1 MTSTR
6 WLAVAAALTTCLS
19 AAACGSDTG
28 TSSQPVGQ
36 GGAGG
41 TVTLDYWTDKQGS
54 EAAVAAFNAAHKDVQ
69 LKYVKVPA
77 ADLVKNLRNAHK
89 AGDKATMPCIAQ
101 TDNRNGGQLL
111 SEGVIKDITQ
121 EVGRNAAKF
130 SPGGVEAVTLAK
142 IAYGVPNK
150 RDPLFSMYYKPIFEE
165 RGLKY
170 PTTWEE
176 LIDIGKKH
184 LKKDGVA
191 VFNLAG
197 EDPSTMMGLAWQA
210 GARWYTI
217 QGDAW
222 KINFTDEASKWSADI
237 MQQLLDNDL
246 VEKISYAE
254 YAAMMQEY
262 DQGKIAMRQVSTWQL
277 AGHQRNMKD
286 SLGKWEAGPNLL
298 VKGQSEPVSAADTG
312 ALVVPSLCKD
322 TAKAAEA
329 ALWLATESKPV
340 AAMADPVG
348 GSGWYPAVTDPAPYL
363 DAVLPKQLWG
373 EHAEA
378 GKQVI
383 ADSDNFASDWVY
395 GPNSTAMYEEL
406 ADKWGKAMNGEMKV
420 ADVLTHMQQWTV
432 DDLKQKGVKVVG

>member
-1 MTSTR
+1 MTIPR
-6 WLAVAAALTTCLS
+6 WPATAAVLTMTALSL
-19 AAACGSDTG
+19 AACGQG
-28 TSSQPVGQ
+28 TAAPPVGQ
-36 GGAGG
+36 GRPGP
-41 TVTLDYWTDKQGS
+41 VTLDYWTDKQGS
-54 EAAVAAFNAAHKDVQ
+54 EAAVAAFNAAHEDVR
-69 LKYVKVPA
+69 LRYVKVPA

-89 AGDKATMPCIAQ
+89 AGDGAAMPCIAQ

-111 SEGVIKDITQ
+111 AEGVIKDLTK
-121 EVGRNAAKF
+121 EVGGSAATF
-130 SPGGVEAVTLAK
+130 SPGGVEALTLAG
-142 IAYGVPNK
+142 ITYGVPDK
-150 RDPLFSMYYKPIFEE
+150 RDPLFSMYYKPIFAE

-176 LIDIGKKH
+176 LIEIGKKH
-184 LKKDGVA
+184 LKKDGIA

-210 GARWYTI
+210 GARWYSV

-222 KINFTDEASKWSADI
+222 KIDFTDDASKWSAGI
-237 MQQLLDNDL
+237 MQRLLDDDL

-286 SLGKWEAGPNLL
+286 SLGKWEAGPNL
-298 VKGQSEPVSAADTG
+298 VVRGQSAPVSAADTG
-312 ALVVPSLCKD
+312 ALAVPSLCKD

-329 ALWLATESKPV
+329 ALWLATDRASV
-340 AAMADPVG
+340 AAMADPVA
-348 GSGWYPAVTDPAPYL
+348 GSGWYPAVADPAPFL
-363 DAVLPKQLWG
+363 DAVVPKQLWG

-378 GKQVI
+378 GKKVI
-383 ADSDNFASDWVY
+383 ADSARFADGWVY

-420 ADVLTHMQQWTV
+420 EDVLTHMQRWTV
-432 DDLKQKGVKVVG
+432 EDLRRKGVKVVG

>member
-1 MTSTR
+1 MKSLR
-6 WLAVAAALTTCLS
+6 WLALAGVLS
-19 AAACGSDTG
+19 LAACGGDPAA
-28 TSSQPVGQ
+28 SSPPVGQ
-36 GGAGG
+36 AATGP
-41 TVTLDYWTDKQGS
+41 VTLDYWTDKQGA
-54 EAAVAAFNAAHKDVQ
+54 EAAVAAFNAAHQDVQ
-69 LKYVKVPA
+69 LNYVKVPA

-89 AGDKATMPCIAQ
+89 AGDNATMPCVVQ

-111 SEGVIKDITQ
+111 AEGVIKDITQ
-121 EVGRNAAKF
+121 DVKGGAARF
-130 SPGGVEAVTLAK
+130 SAGAVEELTLAG
-142 IAYGVPNK
+142 ITYGVPDK
-150 RDPLFSMYYKPIFEE
+150 RDPLFSMYYKPIFDK

-176 LIDIGKKH
+176 LIEIGNKH
-184 LKKDGVA
+184 LKKDGIA

-197 EDPSTMMGLAWQA
+197 EDPSTLMGLAWQA
-210 GARWYTI
+210 GARWYTV

-222 KINFTDEASKWSADI
+222 KIDFTDEASKWSAGI
-237 MQQLLDNDL
+237 MQQLLDDDL

-254 YAAMMQEY
+254 YAAMMQQY

-312 ALVVPSLCKD
+312 ALSVPSLCKD
-322 TAKAAEA
+322 PAKAAQA
-329 ALWLATESKPV
+329 AIWLATESAPV
-340 AAMADPVG
+340 AAMADPVA
-348 GSGWYPAVTDPAPYL
+348 GSGWYPAVADPAPYL
-363 DAVLPKQLWG
+363 DAVVPKQLWG

-378 GKQVI
+378 GKKII
-383 ADSDNFASDWVY
+383 ADSDNFASGWIY

-420 ADVLTHMQQWTV
+420 EDVLTHMQQWTV
-432 DDLKQKGVKVVG
+432 ADLKQKGIKVVE

>member
-1 MTSTR
+1 
-6 WLAVAAALTTCLS
+6 VAAILTL
-19 AAACGSDTG
+19 AACGGDPG

-36 GGAGG
+36 AGAGG
-41 TVTLDYWTDKQGS
+41 PVTLDYWTDKQGS
-54 EAAVAAFNAAHKDVQ
+54 EAAVAAFNAAHQDVR
-69 LKYVKVPA
+69 LRYVKTPA

-89 AGDKATMPCIAQ
+89 AGDRATMPCIAQ
-101 TDNRNGGQLL
+101 ADNRNGGQLL
-111 SEGVIKDITQ
+111 AEGVIKDLTK
-121 EVGRNAAKF
+121 EVAGSTAAF
-130 SPGGVEAVTLAK
+130 SPGGVESLTLAG
-142 IAYGVPNK
+142 ITYGVPDK
-150 RDPLFSMYYKPIFEE
+150 RDPLFSMYYKPIFDK

-176 LIDIGKKH
+176 LIEVGKG
-184 LKKDGVA
+184 LKKDGIA

-197 EDPSTMMGLAWQA
+197 EDPSTLMGLAWQA

-222 KINFTDEASKWSADI
+222 KIDFTDDASKWSAGI
-237 MQQLLDNDL
+237 MQQLLDGGL

-254 YAAMMQEY
+254 YAAMMREY

-298 VKGQSEPVSAADTG
+298 VKGQSQPVSAADTG

-322 TAKAAEA
+322 TAKAAAA

-348 GSGWYPAVTDPAPYL
+348 GSGWYPAVADPAPYL

-383 ADSDNFASDWVY
+383 AESDNFAAGWVY

-420 ADVLTHMQQWTV
+420 ADVLEHMQQWTV
-432 DDLKQKGVKVVG
+432 ADLKQKGVKVAG